1 MFSTL
6 FALIKMVFYM
16 ISKNRYRRLALKYD
30 KAGDTV
36 SRDRVVFGIVPQ
48 WARFVVE
55 KVTRATVEVSGEE
68 KIPRDRAVVFVGN
81 HQGNMDIPLLFGFI
95 NKPMTFV
102 AKAELGKI
110 PLLSDWMRLLQCTFI
125 ERNSPRKSFK
135 AIHDAAEGVKRGYS
149 QVIFPEG
156 TRSKGGPHHEFK
168 AGSFKLAFMS
178 DAPIVPVTID
188 GTWRIYEGQK
198 KVRLGQ
204 HIKLIVHDPIET
216 AGLSREELAKIPG
229 MVERIV
235 CAPLNELPAP
245 HESEREKE
253 SADAK

>member
-1 MFSTL
+1 MFKTII
-6 FALIKMVFYM
+6 ALIRVAFYM
-16 ISKNRYRRLALKYD
+16 LSKNNLRRLALKYD
-30 KAGDTV
+30 KAGDIEN
-36 SRDRVVFGIVPQ
+36 RDKVVFGIVPQ
-48 WARFVVE
+48 WARYVFTN
-55 KVTRATVEVSGEE
+55 VTKSTVEVIGEE
-68 KIPRDRAVVFVGN
+68 KIPKDRAVVFIGN

-110 PLLSDWMRLLQCTFI
+110 PLLSDWMRLLQCTFL
-125 ERNSPRKSFK
+125 ERKSPRKSIQ
-135 AIHDAAEGVKRGYS
+135 AIHDAAEGVKKGYS

-198 KVRLGQ
+198 KVVTGQ
-204 HIKLIVHDPIET
+204 HVKLTIHDPIET
-216 AGLSREELAKIPG
+216 KGLTKEEQSKIPE
-229 MVERIV
+229 MVEKIV
-235 CAPLNELPAP
+235 CEGLE
-245 HESEREKE
+245 EKKAE
-253 SADAK
+253 PKENQ